1 MILDVYMHGRRHQP
15 STWQETQLLVTALV
29 ENVPEPEPHPDAK
42 PVTGHLAQ
50 AISQVLEG
58 LPQATWPYG
67 GQTAEFTF
75 TERSEGSTG
84 GLLDFDS
91 YLHVAVN
98 ARTGHGALKWML
110 TRGSTVA
117 MDPSIADQVWL
128 SDNPAPP
135 SKDPNVIADPGFPL
149 FHHPRSVLP
158 VGRIRAAVEEY
169 CRAGTGHRPTCTGWT
184 PGQTSG
190 RRLDSPV
197 AEPYITHCED
207 PWCEIPEPE
216 HPAH

>member
-15 STWQETQLLVTALV
+15 DTWQETELLVTVLV

-42 PVTGHLAQ
+42 LVTGHLAE
-50 AISQVLEG
+50 AISQVLKD

-67 GQTAEFTF
+67 GQIAEFTF
-75 TERSEGSTG
+75 TGRPEGSTG

-110 TRGSTVA
+110 TRGSTVE

-135 SKDPNVIADPGFPL
+135 SKDPQRHRRPRVSPL
-149 FHHPRSVLP
+149 PPPAQRSTRRPHPRGRGGVLP
-158 VGRIRAAVEEY
+158 RR
-169 CRAGTGHRPTCTGWT
+169 HRP
-184 PGQTSG
+184 PADVH
-190 RRLDSPV
+190 RLDARPDV
-197 AEPYITHCED
+197 
-207 PWCEIPEPE
+207 W
-216 HPAH
+216 PASR

>member
-15 STWQETQLLVTALV
+15 ATWQETELLVTALV

-58 LPQATWPYG
+58 MPQATWPYG

-98 ARTGHGALKWML
+98 ARTGHGALMWML

-169 CRAGTGHRPTCTGWT
+169 CRAGTGHRPTCIDWT